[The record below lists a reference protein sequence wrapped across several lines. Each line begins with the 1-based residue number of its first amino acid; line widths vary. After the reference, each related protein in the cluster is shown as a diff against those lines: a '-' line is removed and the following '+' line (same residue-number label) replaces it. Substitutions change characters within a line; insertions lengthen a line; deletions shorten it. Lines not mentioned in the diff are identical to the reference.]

1 MTWFRLHRLSKNG
14 IILGQQDDSIER
26 SHSIISDRTV
36 FLVRPLPPTAAEHF
50 SVWETKRLCRTV
62 NTVTYYLDCYPSA
75 SAGQETAWV
84 INQRQSNSGSVDLN
98 RLPTRDGPAIRHIS
112 PPFKTGKE
120 TVMAARC
127 NCRCSPGCELH
138 EKLRGDF
145 LCETRDPSAF

>member
-1 MTWFRLHRLSKNG
+1 MTWFRLYRHRKTGSFWTNRM
-14 IILGQQDDSIER
+14 IR
-26 SHSIISDRTV
+26 SNRLFHS
-36 FLVRPLPPTAAEHF
+36 FPLPTVAEHF
-50 SVWETKRLCRTV
+50 SVWETKRLRRTV
-62 NTVTYYLDCYPSA
+62 NIVTYYLDCYPSA

-127 NCRCSPGCELH
+127 SCCCSPGCELNT
-138 EKLRGDF
+138 KS
-145 LCETRDPSAF
+145 SAATFSVKREIQALFNDWN